1 VWQRLCEPLMK
12 DWTNMDNGVS
22 IYPGKPKRL
31 DQIFQSY
38 DSPLYFITLN
48 TRLRRR
54 LLARDDVH
62 SSFCLYAEKNAEAG
76 RTIGRYVIMPDH
88 LHFFVRIG
96 REDRLSIFVQLLK
109 QSMSKTLKQTGEPGP
124 YWQVGFFDHVLR
136 HSESYSEK
144 WNYVRENPVRAGLVT
159 ESEKWPYQ
167 GEIARIQ
174 F

>member
-1 VWQRLCEPLMK
+1 MGK
-12 DWTNMDNGVS
+12 TIS
-22 IYPGKPKRL
+22 TYPSKPKRL

-38 DSPLYFITLN
+38 DSPVYFITIN
-48 TRLRRR
+48 TRLRKRILDR
-54 LLARDDVH
+54 KDVH
-62 SSFCLYAEKNAEAG
+62 SSFCLYAQKNAEMG
-76 RTIGRYVIMPDH
+76 RSVGRYVIMPDH

-96 REDRLSIFVQLLK
+96 QEDRLSVFVQLLK
-109 QSMSKTLKQTGEPGP
+109 QSISKTLKGDGVEGP

-144 WNYVRENPVRAGLVT
+144 WSYVRENPVRAGLVT
-159 ESEKWPYQ
+159 TPEEWPYQ